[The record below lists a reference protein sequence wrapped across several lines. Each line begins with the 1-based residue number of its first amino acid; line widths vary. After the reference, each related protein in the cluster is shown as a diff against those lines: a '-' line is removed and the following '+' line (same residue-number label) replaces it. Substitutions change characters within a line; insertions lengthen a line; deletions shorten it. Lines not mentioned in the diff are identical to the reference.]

1 MKRINDLTVV
11 VLTKDGQA
19 YLARCLSNL
28 QFAGQVLVIEDTSA
42 KEETVIEK
50 SNVRIIRR
58 RLDNF
63 ASQKNFALDKVGT
76 SWVFFLDDDEEVSP
90 SLAKE
95 IEEAVKSKDI
105 NGFLLPRRNMIFG
118 RWVKG
123 AGWYP
128 DWQLRLFKK
137 ESGRFERL
145 VHEKVKIEGKTVNF
159 KNELIHQNY
168 ENLSHYFSESKFNL
182 YTDLA
187 AKSLLANGYHFFW
200 LDLVRKPVDEFLR
213 RFFAEKGYEEGIL
226 GLVLSL
232 LQAFKELVIYAK
244 VWERQK
250 EEVAPEKLLVDLKKE
265 FKSSTS
271 KLGYW
276 FNLVGLKL
284 EKNWVRKIILRIEKA
299 INF

>member
-1 MKRINDLTVV
+1 MKKTNDLTVV
-11 VLTKDGQA
+11 VLTKNSQD
-19 YLARCLSNL
+19 YLNRYLPNL
-28 QFAGQVLVIEDTSA
+28 QFADEILVIEDSLA
-42 KEETVIEK
+42 KGEIFEK
-50 SNVRIIRR
+50 LNARVIRR
-58 RLDNF
+58 KLDNF

-145 VHEKVKIEGKTVNF
+145 VHEKVKIEGKTANF
-159 KNELIHQNY
+159 KNDLIHQNY

-284 EKNWVRKIILRIEKA
+284 EKNWVRKIILRIKKVT
-299 INF
+299 NF